1 MRDDYPDSKI
11 RMITVFPPGV
21 QRETL
26 QKILAERWK
35 VKTVPAYLDESVTLF
50 QVFEVEGVPAS
61 VLFDAAGE
69 MVKSFVG
76 KPSEADLREAL
87 GSVVK

>member
-1 MRDDYPDSKI
+1 MRGDYPDSQI

-35 VKTVPAYLDESVTLF
+35 VKTVPAYLDDSVTLF
-50 QVFEVEGVPAS
+50 RVFEVEGVPAS

-76 KPSEADLREAL
+76 KPAETELRKAFD
-87 GSVVK
+87 SVLK

>member
-1 MRDDYPDSKI
+1 MRNDYPDSKI

-26 QKILAERWK
+26 KKILTERWK
-35 VKTVPAYLDESVTLF
+35 VKTVPAYFDDATTLF

-61 VLFDAAGE
+61 VLFDARGE
-69 MVKSFVG
+69 IVRSFVG
-76 KPSEADLREAL
+76 KPAEAELRTAFDGVL
-87 GSVVK
+87 P